1 MSSPNFPTIDRRA
14 FLGGLGLSA
23 IAVPLA
29 AEAQQAGKVYRIGI
43 LHSAA
48 RESERIKAL
57 EEGLRELGYVEGRNL
72 VIEHRFADVKLERLG
87 ELATDL
93 VRLKVDVIVT
103 AINPTTLAAKQ
114 ATTTIPI
121 VMTTG
126 VDPVAAGLVASL
138 ARPGGNVT
146 GLTFDVD
153 PEAIAAKR
161 LELLKELAPRA
172 SRMAAIWNPT
182 YAPNTPRMKGIEDA
196 ARKLGVTLVS
206 VLVREPGD
214 FDGAFATIV
223 RERARAFLVLTD
235 PLMFSHFA
243 RLADLAAKN
252 RLPGIYAL
260 REAVNAGGLI
270 SYAANLVDLYR
281 RAALFVDKIIKG
293 AKPADLPIEQPTKF
307 ELVIN
312 MKTAKALGL
321 TIPQSLLV
329 RADEVIQ

>member
-29 AEAQQAGKVYRIGI
+29 AEAQQAGKVYRIGV

-114 ATTTIPI
+114 ATRTIPI

-214 FDGAFATIV
+214 FDGWCPEWCGNREMAHSSGGKSNHQPAV
-223 RERARAFLVLTD
+223 RQDGRRRNAPWRSV
-235 PLMFSHFA
+235 S
-243 RLADLAAKN
+243 RS
-252 RLPGIYAL
+252 RSGCL
-260 REAVNAGGLI
+260 RIGRPRWA
-270 SYAANLVDLYR
+270 S
-281 RAALFVDKIIKG
+281 
-293 AKPADLPIEQPTKF
+293 
-307 ELVIN
+307 
-312 MKTAKALGL
+312 
-321 TIPQSLLV
+321 
-329 RADEVIQ
+329 